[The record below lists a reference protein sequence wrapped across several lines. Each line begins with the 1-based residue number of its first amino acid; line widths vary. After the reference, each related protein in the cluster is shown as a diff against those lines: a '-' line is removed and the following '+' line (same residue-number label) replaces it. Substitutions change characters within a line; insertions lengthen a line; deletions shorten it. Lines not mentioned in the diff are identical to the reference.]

1 MEDQIPKDCLW
12 IKLLHSPYPFAE
24 AESIDVSIAKK
35 VPGVVRIFTWEDTDI
50 QCTSGF
56 TYSPYEHTLLK
67 KVVRYQGD
75 AAAMVVAETE
85 KAAEKARGLIKITWQ
100 IRGPVLNIEEAL
112 DNPVVIHGDQL
123 DRIVRQ
129 YKTGKPDPDRDYM
142 PERNQIKA
150 FIRDYGDYE
159 KILAGCGY
167 AVTVKS
173 TTPQQMHCQ
182 FETHR
187 SFAYVDERGILV
199 VTGPMQVVFPIQD
212 NLALTL
218 GIDKRRIRIVKTQVG
233 GGFGGRNVFTAY
245 MFPAF
250 AAWKLHRPVQL
261 IMTRQESMTY
271 TGTRHEYSLNI
282 TLGADKSGIIRAMGS
297 TGYMDGGAYCE
308 LSDEVL
314 NTGIHNV
321 YPLFPRVEALRIHQ
335 TAVHTNK
342 VIGCAFRGFGAT
354 QNVFAVN
361 CAARHLA
368 EALNID
374 LAELFLKNIPRLGDS
389 HPIMNGWT
397 EETPA
402 VVQSVGLRECML
414 RAMELIRWKEKRNTK
429 PPEGTVVRGVG
440 IGVAIHASGVPRE
453 DRGNVIISMGAD
465 GAFTVFSGHSDIGT
479 GSNTVM
485 LQIVAETL
493 DVPIDFIRLETAN
506 SANTPFDNGTYASS
520 NVYRAGN
527 AAKRAADRMKAL
539 LVSSAAETLGL
550 AAGELSFHDEGFYDS
565 LGQLKMTLSLFAE
578 KRVSYHEGGE
588 PLVVSA
594 SFPDDFAPSPY
605 VASCAEVEADR
616 ETGAYRI
623 LNLVTVV
630 DSGRI
635 INPINARVQALGG
648 IVQSIGMAMF
658 EEVKYGGDGFII
670 SKDFQSYKIPC
681 QMDVPPL
688 TVEFVQ
694 GSPEPSGP
702 FGAKSLGEVSTGSPA
717 PAICD
722 ALYNALGVHMD
733 SLPVTP
739 ERLFA
744 AVREKEKRT
753 GYGN

>member
-12 IKLLHSPYPFAE
+12 IKLVHSPYPFAE
-24 AESIDVSIAKK
+24 AESINVSIAEK

-56 TYSPYEHTLLK
+56 TYSPYEYTLLK
-67 KVVRYQGD
+67 KVARYQGD
-75 AAAMVVAETE
+75 AVAMVVAETE
-85 KAAEKARGLIKITWQ
+85 KAAEKARRLAKITWN
-100 IRGPVLNIEEAL
+100 IRRPVLNVEEAH

-129 YKTGKPDPDRDYM
+129 YKTSEPDMDRDYM

-159 KILAGCGY
+159 KILADCDRV
-167 AVTVKS
+167 VTVKS

-199 VTGPMQVVFPIQD
+199 VTGPMQAVFPIQD
-212 NLALTL
+212 NLALML
-218 GIDKRRIRIVKTQVG
+218 GIDKRKIRTVKTQVG
-233 GGFGGRNVFTAY
+233 GAFGGKNVFTAY

-261 IMTRQESMTY
+261 VMTREESMTY

-282 TLGADKSGIIRAMGS
+282 TLGADKTGTIRAVGS
-297 TGYMDGGAYCE
+297 AGYMGGGAYCE

-321 YPLFPRVEALRIHQ
+321 YPLFPRADAMRIHQ
-335 TAVHTNK
+335 VAVHTNK

-354 QNVFAVN
+354 QNVFALN

-368 EALNID
+368 EALNMD
-374 LAELFLKNIPRLGDS
+374 LPELFLKNIPRLGDS

-397 EETPA
+397 EETQPA
-402 VVQSVGLRECML
+402 VQSVGLRECIL

-429 PPEGTVVRGVG
+429 PPDGTVVRGVG

-485 LQIVAETL
+485 LQITAETL
-493 DVPIDFIRLETAN
+493 DVSPDFIRLETAD
-506 SANTPFDNGTYASS
+506 SGITPFDNGTYASS

-527 AAKRAADRMKAL
+527 AAKRAAERMKAL
-539 LVSSAAETLGL
+539 LISSAAETLGL
-550 AAGELSFHDEGFYDS
+550 GTGELSFHDEGFYDS
-565 LGQLKMTLSLFAE
+565 QGQLRMTLARFAD
-578 KRVSYHEGGE
+578 KRITYHEGGD

-605 VASCAEVEADR
+605 VASCAEVEVDR
-616 ETGAYRI
+616 ETGAYK
-623 LNLVTVV
+623 LLELVTVV

-648 IVQSIGMAMF
+648 IVQSIGLAMF

-694 GSPEPSGP
+694 ESPEPSGP

-722 ALYNALGVHMD
+722 ALYNALGVHID

-739 ERLFA
+739 ERLFCA
-744 AVREKEKRT
+744 IREKEKRT
-753 GYGN
+753 GHGN